1 MTRSPRR
8 LFRAGVVLAVTAALT
23 TGVAACTAT
32 TPESSLNQST
42 PAVVPTDDTATPGSG
57 TPEPTGDSAT
67 SAPGLSSPLGAK
79 WDWGRYSEFSPYL
92 KSVSGGNTYYEVVWC
107 GIEKKQGSPD
117 WSSLDRVATR
127 SRELG
132 VNLMLKLRVGRCWA
146 TSGSATFVRGSKSKT
161 ESAMPNDLD
170 AYKAWVK
177 EAVTRYSRFGVTTY
191 AIENEINSASFW
203 GGTPEQFT
211 TLAELAAAQIRAAN
225 PRAQVVDAGL
235 SSTSYGYGIADW
247 LLREGREK
255 EALAAYNAYYERRIG
270 TRGDQ
275 IVEVK
280 TRADLETAL
289 QSEQGARNLTY
300 LNVMRDLATRKVVDI
315 RQIHFYEKYSS
326 VPQLFAYLRAHTPT
340 GTPIQA
346 WEVGNF
352 DKSGQTTD
360 DAAKTEEVVK
370 TMSLV
375 LAEGATVAIWLPL
388 AFDPGGR
395 NADEPRFGLLD
406 PDGRPREAGLI
417 FASMVEASR
426 GAKAVKISADGVAGV
441 GFDKDGSSTAFVWS
455 DQRAVVRLPDGAQ
468 AASVASLDKPSSGV
482 TATLGATP
490 QRLALPVPTATFLKE
505 QR

>member
-1 MTRSPRR
+1 MSAARLT
-8 LFRAGVVLAVTAALT
+8 LFRAGTALALAAT
-23 TGVAACTAT
+23 MVGGVAACTGS
-32 TPESSLNQST
+32 TPEKSLDSST
-42 PAVVPTDDTATPGSG
+42 PAVVPTDDPGTSGPAVQPPTAGADLP
-57 TPEPTGDSAT
+57 
-67 SAPGLSSPLGAK
+67 SPLGAK
-79 WDWGRYSEFSPYL
+79 WDWGRYSEFSPFL
-92 KSVSGGNTYYEVVWC
+92 KTISGGNTYYEVVWC

-146 TSGSATFVRGSKSKT
+146 TNGSATFERGSKNKT
-161 ESAMPNDLD
+161 ESAMPNDLE
-170 AYKAWVK
+170 AYKAWVQA
-177 EAVTRYSRFGVTTY
+177 AVERYSRFGVTTY

-203 GGTPEQFT
+203 AGTPEQFT
-211 TLAELAAAQIRAAN
+211 SLAELAAAQIRKAN
-225 PRAQVVDAGL
+225 PEAEVVDAGL

-247 LLREGREK
+247 LLREGRE
-255 EALAAYNAYYERRIG
+255 EDAFAAYNAYFQRRIG

-275 IVEVK
+275 IVEVS
-280 TRADLETAL
+280 TRAELETAL
-289 QSEQGARNLTY
+289 KSEQGVRNLAY
-300 LNVMRDLATRKVVDI
+300 LNVMRDLATRKVVDT
-315 RQIHFYEKYSS
+315 RQIHFYEDHTS
-326 VPQLFAYLRAHTPT
+326 VPQLFAYLRAHTPA
-340 GTPIQA
+340 GTPIEA

-395 NADEPRFGLLD
+395 NADEPRYGLLD

-417 FASMVEASR
+417 FASMVDASR
-426 GAKAVKISADGVAGV
+426 GAKPVKISVDGMVGV
-441 GFDKDGSSTAFVWS
+441 GFDKDGESTAFVWS
-455 DQRAVVRLPDGAQ
+455 DQRAVVRLPDGAE
-468 AASVASLDKPSSGV
+468 AASVDSLEKTSSDA
-482 TATLGATP
+482 TATLGSTP